1 MHHPHEVVDG
11 QFPGISVGFRWGTY
25 PSEGY
30 VMSAGFTAQEQQ
42 ILASFSGNISPVRV
56 SFGYGLAL
64 MLVALLMVLLPLI
77 YLGIVGSV
85 SWLWWW
91 YAVHGLDLFGSVQ
104 GRNASKGMLLLY
116 VGPLVIGGILVLF
129 MFKPIFARAPKGARP
144 LSVDERRDPFLFAF
158 VRRLCTAVG
167 APEPRRI
174 DITCEVNASASFR
187 RGAWSMLG
195 NDLVLTIG
203 LPLVAGQNLRQFTG
217 VLAHEFGHF
226 AQGWA
231 MRANYLIRT
240 VNHWFARVVYQ
251 RDRMDEWL
259 VEMANS
265 DLHFAINLILH
276 AARFFVWLTR
286 GVLYLLMMIG
296 HLMSS
301 LLSRQMEFDADRH
314 AFRLVGR
321 DPFASAL
328 RELPVLG
335 AAESGA
341 HHDLRTAWQE
351 KRLADDLPRLI
362 SANIVQIP
370 DEVRTRI
377 VSEGL
382 GHSAGMY
389 ASHPATRD
397 RIAAAAHEPVG
408 GVFSGP
414 EIPAQVLFRDFPEMC
429 RAATL
434 TWYRDEAGLPVQ
446 KENLVSTSEMVATSE
461 REAALAR
468 TAERLLGKLWHGMTF
483 FAPVGSAGES
493 GNHGALIK
501 DAESA
506 EEAVIDLKRRKALM
520 AAGVVLGKDEGKG
533 LQAAQ
538 ERRTLVRG
546 RIARAAA
553 AVMPR
558 LAAPQGEEADRLRT
572 CLAHLA
578 SVQER
583 VDGLREGFLVLAAE
597 LEHLQTRQQDQ
608 TFIEHLKWD
617 LREQRKHLLALR
629 EACLT
634 QRYPFDHRQADI
646 TLGDFLVATMTAMP
660 ADDDIGGIMEGSQL
674 ALRNIYATHARAL
687 TQLAALAESTAAL
700 PVPMPGKAID
710 GRTGSSTPTA
720 APMVLGG

>member
-1 MHHPHEVVDG
+1 
-11 QFPGISVGFRWGTY
+11 
-25 PSEGY
+25 
-30 VMSAGFTAQEQQ
+30 MSAAFTAQEQQ

-64 MLVALLMVLLPLI
+64 MLVAVLMVLLPLI

-91 YAVHGLDLFGSVQ
+91 YAVHGLDLVGSGH
-104 GRNASKGMLLLY
+104 GRNASKGVLLMY
-116 VGPLVIGGILVLF
+116 IGPLVIGGILVLF

-174 DITCEVNASASFR
+174 DITCDVNASASFR
-187 RGAWSMLG
+187 RGAWSLLG

-265 DLHFAINLILH
+265 DVHFAVNLVLH

-286 GVLYLLMMIG
+286 GVLYLLMMVG

-341 HHDLRTAWQE
+341 HHDLRAAWQE

-377 VSEGL
+377 VNEGL

-397 RIAAAAHEPVG
+397 RIAAADHEPVS
-408 GVFSGP
+408 GVFAGLDL
-414 EIPAQVLFRDFPEMC
+414 PAQVLFRDFPGMC

-446 KENLVSTSEMVATSE
+446 KENLVSTSEMVAASE
-461 REAALAR
+461 REVAQAK
-468 TAERLLGKLWHGMTF
+468 TAERLLGKLWQGMTF
-483 FAPVGSAGES
+483 FAPAGVASEP
-493 GNHGALIK
+493 GNQEPLIK
-501 DAESA
+501 DAEAA
-506 EEAVIDLKRRKALM
+506 EEAVIEAKRVQALT
-520 AAGVVLGKDEGKG
+520 AAGLARGKDLGKG

-558 LAAPQGEEADRLRT
+558 LAAPQGEEAERLRT
-572 CLAHLA
+572 CLAHIA
-578 SVQER
+578 GVQEQ
-583 VDGLREGFLVLAAE
+583 VDVLREGFLVLAAE
-597 LEHLQTRQQDQ
+597 LEHLQTHQQDQ
-608 TFIEHLKWD
+608 TFIGHLKGA
-617 LREQRKHLLALR
+617 LREQRKHLIALR
-629 EACLT
+629 QACLT
-634 QRYPFDHRQADI
+634 QRYPFDHSHADV
-646 TLGDFLVATMTAMP
+646 TLGDFLVANRAAMP
-660 ADDDIGGIMEGSQL
+660 ADDDIGGIMEGSQQ
-674 ALRNIYATHARAL
+674 ALRNIYATHARVLA
-687 TQLAALAESTAAL
+687 QLAALAE
-700 PVPMPGKAID
+700 
-710 GRTGSSTPTA
+710 A
-720 APMVLGG
+720 APAVPGTARTTTA

>member
-1 MHHPHEVVDG
+1 
-11 QFPGISVGFRWGTY
+11 
-25 PSEGY
+25 
-30 VMSAGFTAQEQQ
+30 MSAVLTAQEQQ

-64 MLVALLMVLLPLI
+64 MLVAVLMVLLPLI
-77 YLGIVGSV
+77 YLAIVGSV
-85 SWLWWW
+85 GWLWWW
-91 YAVHGLDLFGSVQ
+91 YAVHGLDLFSGSH
-104 GRNASKGMLLLY
+104 GRNAGKGVLLMYL
-116 VGPLVIGGILVLF
+116 GPLVIGGILVLF

-144 LSVDERRDPFLFAF
+144 LSADERREPFLFAF
-158 VRRLCTAVG
+158 VRRLCAAVG

-187 RGAWSMLG
+187 RGALSLFG

-265 DLHFAINLILH
+265 DSHLAINLVLH
-276 AARFFVWLTR
+276 VARFFVWLTR
-286 GVLYLLMMIG
+286 GVLYVLMMVG

-321 DPFASAL
+321 EPFASAL
-328 RELPVLG
+328 RDLPVLG

-377 VSEGL
+377 VNEGL
-382 GHSAGMY
+382 GQSAGMY

-397 RIAAAAHEPVG
+397 RIAAADQEPAG

-414 EIPAQVLFRDFPEMC
+414 EIPAQTLFRDFPGMC

-434 TWYRDEAGLPVQ
+434 SWYRDEAGLPVQ
-446 KENLVSTSEMVATSE
+446 QENLVSTSEMVAASE
-461 REAALAR
+461 REAAQAK
-468 TAERLLGKLWHGMTF
+468 TAERVLGKVWQGMTF
-483 FAPVGSAGES
+483 FAPAGTAAEPA
-493 GNHGALIK
+493 NQETLIK
-501 DAESA
+501 DAEAA
-506 EEAVIDLKRRKALM
+506 EEEVIDLKREKSLM
-520 AAGVVLGKDEGKG
+520 AAGVALKRDQARE

-538 ERRTLVRG
+538 ERRALVRG
-546 RIARAAA
+546 RMARAAA
-553 AVMPR
+553 AVAPR
-558 LAAPQGEEADRLRT
+558 LAAPQGVEADHLRA
-572 CLAHLA
+572 CLAHIA
-578 SVQER
+578 GVQEK
-583 VDGLREGFLVLAAE
+583 VDALREGFLVLAAE
-597 LEHLQTRQQDQ
+597 LEHLQARQQDQ

-617 LREQRKHLLALR
+617 LREQRKHLIALR
-629 EACLT
+629 QACLT
-634 QRYPFDHRQADI
+634 QRYPFDHSHADI
-646 TLGDFLVATMTAMP
+646 TLGDFLVASMTAMP
-660 ADDDIGGIMEGSQL
+660 ADDDIGGIMGGSQQ
-674 ALRNIYATHARAL
+674 ALRNIYATHARVLAR
-687 TQLAALAESTAAL
+687 LAALAEAAT
-700 PVPMPGKAID
+700 PGPAAAAGKAAD
-710 GRTGSSTPTA
+710 GRTGNTPSV
-720 APMVLGG
+720 APVMLGG

>member
-1 MHHPHEVVDG
+1 
-11 QFPGISVGFRWGTY
+11 
-25 PSEGY
+25 
-30 VMSAGFTAQEQQ
+30 MSTAFTAQEQQ
-42 ILASFSGNISPVRV
+42 LLASFSGNITPVRV

-64 MLVALLMVLLPLI
+64 MLVALVMVLLPLI

-85 SWLWWW
+85 SWLWCW
-91 YAVHGLDLFGSVQ
+91 YALHGLDLAGNTQ
-104 GRNASKGMLLLY
+104 GRNTFKGLLLMY
-116 VGPLVIGGILVLF
+116 IGPLVIGGILVLF
-129 MFKPIFARAPKGARP
+129 MFKPIFARAPNGASP
-144 LSVDERRDPFLFAF
+144 VSVDERRDPFLFAF

-174 DITCEVNASASFR
+174 DITCDVNASASFR
-187 RGAWSMLG
+187 RGAWSMFG

-259 VEMANS
+259 VQMANS
-265 DLHFAINLILH
+265 DSHLAINLVLH
-276 AARFFVWLTR
+276 VARFFVWLTR
-286 GVLYLLMMIG
+286 GVLYLLMMVG

-328 RELPVLG
+328 RELPILG
-335 AAESGA
+335 AAEAGA
-341 HHDLRTAWQE
+341 HHDLRAAWQE

-362 SANIVQIP
+362 SANIAQIP
-370 DEVRTRI
+370 AEARTRMI
-377 VSEGL
+377 TDGL

-397 RIAAAAHEPVG
+397 RIAAADHESET
-408 GVFSGP
+408 GVFAGSDL
-414 EIPAQVLFRDFPEMC
+414 PAQVLFRDFPGMC

-446 KENLVSTSEMVATSE
+446 QENLVSTSEMVAASE
-461 REAALAR
+461 RDAAQAQ
-468 TAERLLGKLWHGMTF
+468 ASERLLGKLWQGMTF
-483 FAPVGSAGES
+483 FVPAGDGGEP
-493 GNHGALIK
+493 GIHDALLK
-501 DAESA
+501 DVEAA
-506 EEAVIDLKRRKALM
+506 EEAVIDAKRVKALM
-520 AAGVVLGKDEGKG
+520 AAGITRGKDQGTG
-533 LQAAQ
+533 LPAAQ
-538 ERRTLVRG
+538 ERRTLVRA
-546 RIARAAA
+546 RISRAAA

-558 LAAPQGEEADRLRT
+558 LAAPQGEEAERLRA
-572 CLAHLA
+572 CLTHLA

-583 VDGLREGFLVLAAE
+583 VDALREGFLVRAAE
-597 LEHLQTRQQDQ
+597 LEHLQTHRQDQ
-608 TFIEHLKWD
+608 TFIAHLKGE
-617 LREQRKHLLALR
+617 LREQRQHLIALR

-634 QRYPFDHRQADI
+634 QRHPFDHRQAEI
-646 TLGDFLVATMTAMP
+646 SLGDFLVVDLPAMP
-660 ADDDIGGIMEGSQL
+660 SVDDIGGIMEGSQQ
-674 ALRNIYATHARAL
+674 ALRNIYATHARV
-687 TQLAALAESTAAL
+687 LARLAVLAEAVAPRPATA
-700 PVPMPGKAID
+700 PGKATEA
-710 GRTGSSTPTA
+710 RTGNTPA
-720 APMVLGG
+720 VVPAELGG